1 MLKRF
6 LPKTPIVGISLWLE
20 FLGYVA
26 LVEHEKQEAM
36 VDQIMQEK
44 LERAKTKGLD
54 ALRTFLHVYET
65 DYNLIPISSKTLSAL
80 LLGEFKTFD
89 ELLDYDA
96 NTRGAKKIELLIKE
110 VKKDYLK
117 ENPRVIESILFQ
129 K

>member
-65 DYNLIPISSKTLSAL
+65 DYVLVPVSAKTLSEL
-80 LLGEFKTFD
+80 LIGNFKTLGEVT
-89 ELLDYDA
+89 DYD
-96 NTRGAKKIELLIKE
+96 KKVSEERRAELLIKVIDE
-110 VKKDYLK
+110 EEKKS
-117 ENPRVIESILFQ
+117 ETTVIKAIFID
-129 K
+129 

>member
-26 LVEHEKQEAM
+26 LVEHGKQEAI

-44 LERAKTKGLD
+44 LERAKIKGLD

-65 DYNLIPISSKTLSAL
+65 DYILVPIASKTLTEL
-80 LLGEFKTFD
+80 LTSNFKTMR
-89 ELLDYDA
+89 EVLDYDSSIA
-96 NTRGAKKIELLIKE
+96 GKKRIRLLVREDDKTNPVQ
-110 VKKDYLK
+110 VKTI
-117 ENPRVIESILFQ
+117 VESIFL